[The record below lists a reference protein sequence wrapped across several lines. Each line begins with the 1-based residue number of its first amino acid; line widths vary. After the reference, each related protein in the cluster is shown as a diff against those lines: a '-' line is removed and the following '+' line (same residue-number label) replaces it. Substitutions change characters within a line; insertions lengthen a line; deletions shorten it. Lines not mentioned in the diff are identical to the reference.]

1 MNLKNNHLLKTVE
14 LDQKKKV
21 RILMFTIIYLK
32 KKKKKE
38 KHQEN
43 LFNTCIQKN
52 LMI

>member
-32 KKKKKE
+32 KNKTKKNTKKPYLTPAY
-38 KHQEN
+38 KR
-43 LFNTCIQKN
+43 T
-52 LMI
+52 